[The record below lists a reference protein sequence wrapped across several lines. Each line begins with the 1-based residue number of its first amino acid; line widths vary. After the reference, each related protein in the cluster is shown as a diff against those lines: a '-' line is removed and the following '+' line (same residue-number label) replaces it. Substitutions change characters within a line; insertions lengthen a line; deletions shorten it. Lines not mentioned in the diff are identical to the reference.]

1 VLKWHL
7 ATTAVSAT
15 RGLKNLYIKQHYWSI
30 YIITYKIQL
39 HRDKLNVA
47 NTEQD
52 LSEPRYLTSWM
63 WLDVAKKDEILENMF
78 MVCACLGLGARTKG
92 ACVSHKVL
100 FPMP

>member
-1 VLKWHL
+1 LE
-7 ATTAVSAT
+7 
-15 RGLKNLYIKQHYWSI
+15 YIHN
-30 YIITYKIQL
+30 YIQNTI

-92 ACVSHKVL
+92 GMCQPQGSLPHAITQGSDDGCL
-100 FPMP
+100 FEKKGSLENF